1 MEENNKSN
9 ELSSENSDNKLKEE
23 CREIEKTF
31 NKNLII
37 HIVIFAL
44 TIISIYLVNRDSI
57 DFILIVGLILEIYPI
72 YNIFTQI
79 KILKQLS
86 LKNKNNEII
95 KALDSKKNMIA
106 ILIAITI
113 LIQIYTIIFSYEMYD
128 FAGRSHFAY
137 VAPVRRIERPVAK
150 RPVGKRP

>member
-9 ELSSENSDNKLKEE
+9 ELSIEISDNKLKEE
-23 CREIEKTF
+23 CKEIEKTF
-31 NKNLII
+31 NKNLTI

-44 TIISIYLVNRDSI
+44 TIISIYLVKRDSI

-128 FAGRSHFAY
+128 FAGGKQYSRLSS
-137 VAPVRRIERPVAK
+137 RRR
-150 RPVGKRP
+150 